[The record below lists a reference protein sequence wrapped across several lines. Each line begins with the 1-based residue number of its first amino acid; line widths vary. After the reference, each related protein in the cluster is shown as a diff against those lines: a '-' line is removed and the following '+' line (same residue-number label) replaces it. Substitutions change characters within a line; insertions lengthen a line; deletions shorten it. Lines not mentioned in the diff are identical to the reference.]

1 MGVIVMKKDNLTK
14 LLSAVLDS
22 QLESGKHKMIT
33 QERLREVLTTGP
45 SLAEEEKKVLLL
57 SPVAR
62 DDYARM
68 RDKINKELNERLQL
82 HGVNSEILPLAAAT
96 VDDKV
101 VIKGADFNVTL
112 FNKTEL
118 GIPWVILIQLGSS
131 YLRTINPMTKLRL
144 VDSGG
149 LEWLRGRPDSNGE
162 LTGAW
167 QDDETDLLKR
177 MRRFTLFLEPV

>member
-1 MGVIVMKKDNLTK
+1 MGVTVMKQDNLAR
-14 LLSAVLDS
+14 LLLAVLDR

-33 QERLREVLTTGP
+33 RERLKETLTTGP
-45 SLAEEEKKVLLL
+45 PLTEEEKKILLF

-62 DDYARM
+62 DDYAGM
-68 RDKINKELNERLQL
+68 CNEICKELNERLQL
-82 HGVNSEILPLAAAT
+82 YGVDNEILPLAAAT
-96 VDDKV
+96 TDDKV
-101 VIKGADFNVTL
+101 VMKGADFNVTL
-112 FNKTEL
+112 FNKTEI

-131 YLRTINPMTKLRL
+131 YLRTINPMTQLRL

-167 QDDETDLLKR
+167 QDDETDILKR
-177 MRRFTLFLEPV
+177 AQRFTLFLEPV